1 MYIFTLYRTSVI
13 IQLWRYR
20 DTTATITISFC
31 CCCCNCCHYCYLG
44 MMTGTACDN
53 DTIKGILTCVSPHW
67 YWRVSLWNIPVP
79 TDTQIVSPCTYRYP
93 DWVSSCIYRY
103 RLSFPVSTDTQ
114 IESLPVP
121 TDTVS
126 DWVYPCTYR
135 YRLRLSLSLY
145 LKTIVFDY
153 TKCILFGSILSE
165 SMKATLCAIQ
175 YTNRIQRSTVYS
187 TPGESSVE
195 H

>member
-79 TDTQIVSPCTYRYP
+79 TDTQIES
-93 DWVSSCIYRY
+93 
-103 RLSFPVSTDTQ
+103 LPVPTDTQ
-114 IESLPVP
+114 IESLPVSTDTVSP
-121 TDTVS
+121 SLCLQIPRLSLSLYLQIPSQIESIPVLTDTVS
-126 DWVYPCTYR
+126 DWVYPCTSK
-135 YRLRLSLSLY
+135 L
-145 LKTIVFDY
+145 
-153 TKCILFGSILSE
+153 
-165 SMKATLCAIQ
+165 
-175 YTNRIQRSTVYS
+175 
-187 TPGESSVE
+187 
-195 H
+195 

>member
-79 TDTQIVSPCTYRYP
+79 TDTQIES
-93 DWVSSCIYRY
+93 
-103 RLSFPVSTDTQ
+103 LPVSTDTVSPSLCLQ
-114 IESLPVP
+114 IP
-121 TDTVS
+121 
-126 DWVYPCTYR
+126 
-135 YRLRLSLSLY
+135 RLSLSLY
-145 LKTIVFDY
+145 LQIPSQIESIPVPQNYSIWLYQMY
-153 TKCILFGSILSE
+153 TFWLYTFWVYE
-165 SMKATLCAIQ
+165 SYTLCNTIHQ
-175 YTNRIQRSTVYS
+175 
-187 TPGESSVE
+187 
-195 H
+195 